1 MGFLGFV
8 PALAMGT
15 TTASLHEGG
24 KVSDSQ
30 IELQTFKRTDRTD
43 SGKWVSKL

>member
-1 MGFLGFV
+1 
-8 PALAMGT
+8 MGT

-24 KVSDSQ
+24 QVPDSH
-30 IELQTFKRTDRTD
+30 IELQTFNKKNKTKKKKPDRTD